1 MKERI
6 ALVKKRRL
14 LHGAATAAAVLVAA
28 WAAGEVQ
35 AQSPKFRVG
44 VSLPE
49 AQNPFYVALGR
60 SIEET
65 FKKAGIGVTLLSAN
79 ADVNEQVSNINDLVA
94 AKVDAIVMS
103 PLNTEGPAPAVQRA
117 HAAGIPIF
125 MTARTLDEK
134 HRNLWKTYV
143 GFNYA
148 DVGAMKGKWVVDN
161 LKPGNIAML
170 LGPAGAL
177 FAVDQEKGFRA
188 TIEKAGF
195 KIVWA
200 QNSTQ
205 TRENGLKLA
214 EDALVAHRDLV
225 AIYASNDDLALG
237 AAQAVRAV
245 GLRGK
250 VATIGT
256 NGSPP
261 ALAAIH
267 NGDMSATILLD
278 PIGWGRT
285 TAQIV
290 IDYLEKKQEPKDQF
304 IPLVADLVTQKNAY
318 ELIPPPLRE
327 KLGAKPRQ

>member
-1 MKERI
+1 MNRRSFLHAVACC
-6 ALVKKRRL
+6 ALVA
-14 LHGAATAAAVLVAA
+14 GVAVSSPDL
-28 WAAGEVQ
+28 VQ
-35 AQSPKFRVG
+35 AQSTKFHVG

-60 SIEET
+60 SIQQT
-65 FKKAGIGVTLLSAN
+65 FEKAGFRVTLLSAN

-94 AKVDAIVMS
+94 SKVDAILLS
-103 PLNTEGPAPAVQRA
+103 PLNTKGPAAAVQRA

-125 MTARTLDEK
+125 MTARTLDEQY
-134 HRNLWKTYV
+134 RNLWKTYV
-143 GFNYA
+143 GFDYT
-148 DVGAMKGKWVVDN
+148 DVGAKKGKWVADN
-161 LKPGNIAML
+161 VKPGKIAML

-177 FAVDQEKGFRA
+177 FAVDQEKGFREA
-188 TIEKAGF
+188 IKNASF
-195 KIVWA
+195 QVVWA

-205 TRENGLKLA
+205 TRENGLKLS

-237 AAQAVRAV
+237 AAQAVRAA
-245 GLRGK
+245 GLSGK
-250 VATIGT
+250 VAIIGT

-285 TAQIV
+285 SAEIV
-290 IDYLEKKQEPKDQF
+290 INYLVNKKEPEAHF
-304 IPLVADLVTQKNAY
+304 TPLVAELITQKNAY
-318 ELIPPPLRE
+318 DNIPPPLRD
-327 KLGAKPRQ
+327 KLGVKPRN

>member
-1 MKERI
+1 MKMRSLI
-6 ALVKKRRL
+6 SAVIGSAILAALSAGASAQGKKL
-14 LHGAATAAAVLVAA
+14 
-28 WAAGEVQ
+28 Q
-35 AQSPKFRVG
+35 VG

-49 AQNPFYVALGR
+49 AQNPFYIALGK
-60 SIEET
+60 SIEGT
-65 FKKAGIGVTLLSAN
+65 LKGAGFEVTLLSAN

-94 AKVDAIVMS
+94 KKVDAIIMS

-125 MTARTLDEK
+125 MTARTLDQK
-134 HRNLWKTYV
+134 YSALWKTYV

-148 DVGAMKGKWVVDN
+148 DVGAQKGKWVVEAR
-161 LKPGNIAML
+161 KPGKIAML

-177 FAVDQEKGFRA
+177 FAVDQAKGFKE
-188 TIEKAGF
+188 TVEKAGF
-195 KIVWA
+195 KVVWS

-205 TRENGLKLA
+205 TRENGLKLS

-237 AAQAVRAV
+237 AAQAIKAA
-245 GLRGK
+245 GLAGK

-256 NGSPP
+256 NGTPP

-278 PIGWGRT
+278 PIGWGKT
-285 TAQIV
+285 SAQIV
-290 IDYLEKKQEPKDQF
+290 IDYLAKKQEPKAQF
-304 IPLVADLVTQKNAY
+304 TPLVSELVTAKNAY
-318 ELIPPPLRE
+318 DKIPPPLRE
-327 KLGAKPRQ
+327 RLGVKPKN